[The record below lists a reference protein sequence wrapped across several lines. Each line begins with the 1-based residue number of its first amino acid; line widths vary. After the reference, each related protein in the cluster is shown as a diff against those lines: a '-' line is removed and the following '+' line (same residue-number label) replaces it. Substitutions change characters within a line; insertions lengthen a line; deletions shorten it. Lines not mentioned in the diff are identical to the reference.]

1 MDETQKSSY
10 LSLGIFL
17 KLLSRYTRKDK
28 AIAEKRFL
36 GANNTV
42 ISTTIF
48 KYFISALTLNWY
60 TDDNERSDTLKSLN
74 SNLINCKKE
83 LFNFKFL
90 MPEKDEIKAVFIK
103 DVQSDTQTAL
113 AFMTEFV
120 LYCIDE
126 NKCRQMVDELLRA
139 IRDDKDIADDT
150 AFYIFG
156 NGKSATKSEMVDK
169 RFNFTADCF
178 LLGVWHFLIRE
189 RSESNRI
196 GRDTLVDWY
205 GTSTETY
212 GKSQIGTEL
221 RRNVWEPLGREI
233 RVIPSERK
241 VLKEEKAVSQDNAE
255 QEHKLFVYDMDS
267 LSEEEK
273 EGDFVNED
281 SFVFAEIKKA
291 LKSDSI
297 EPETKEK
304 LKSVAALNTEE
315 KALKSAIKTE
325 SALLEEK
332 TKDTIEGLSDEQVI
346 ELLKEKWIKPLIDN
360 LMQLPDSIVAEL
372 VAKLETLAKKY
383 ETTFAEVET
392 QIEETEKSLSAMI
405 DDLDGSEF
413 DMLGLA
419 ELKKLLGGC
428 AK

>member
-1 MDETQKSSY
+1 MEETQKSSY

-60 TDDNERSDTLKSLN
+60 TDDNERADTLKSLN

-150 AFYIFG
+150 EFYIFG
-156 NGKSATKSEMVDK
+156 NGKSTTKREMVDK
-169 RFNFTADCF
+169 QFNFTADCF
-178 LLGVWHFLIRE
+178 LLGVWHFLISE
-189 RSESNRI
+189 RSDSNCI

-233 RVIPSERK
+233 RVIPSEHK
-241 VLKEEKAVSQDNAE
+241 VLKEKNVVSQDNAE

-267 LSEEEK
+267 LSEEKK
-273 EGDFVNED
+273 ESLERLKKNRILRDLLRACHIGTCDARSKNHYAKNHRLFVMALKRCD
-281 SFVFAEIKKA
+281 QFVFNNIAKRINDDIIT
-291 LKSDSI
+291 LKDW
-297 EPETKEK
+297 
-304 LKSVAALNTEE
+304 
-315 KALKSAIKTE
+315 
-325 SALLEEK
+325 LEAF
-332 TKDTIEGLSDEQVI
+332 I
-346 ELLKEKWIKPLIDN
+346 ELIKQNDKPYSAYD
-360 LMQLPDSIVAEL
+360 DRVEASI
-372 VAKLETLAKKY
+372 LEQRKDLDEVYTTLY
-383 ETTFAEVET
+383 GPCP
-392 QIEETEKSLSAMI
+392 SLSGERI
-405 DDLDGSEF
+405 S
-413 DMLGLA
+413 
-419 ELKKLLGGC
+419 LLLSVV
-428 AK
+428 KI

>member
-1 MDETQKSSY
+1 MEEAQKSSY

-60 TDDNERSDTLKSLN
+60 ADDNERADTLKSLN

-90 MPEKDEIKAVFIK
+90 MPEKDEIKAAFIK
-103 DVQSDTQTAL
+103 DVQSDTPTSL

-150 AFYIFG
+150 EFYILG
-156 NGKSATKSEMVDK
+156 NGKSTTKREMVDK
-169 RFNFTADCF
+169 QFNFTADCF
-178 LLGVWHFLIRE
+178 LLGVWHFLISE
-189 RSESNRI
+189 RSDSNCI

-273 EGDFVNED
+273 ESLERLKKNRILRDLLRACHIGTCGVEGNNNFENNHRFFVMALKRCD
-281 SFVFAEIKKA
+281 QFVFNNNYAKRIKDDIITLKDWLEAFVKLIKPNHKPYSAYNDRVEANIIRYQKILDEVYTTLYGSRPA
-291 LKSDSI
+291 LSGELIS
-297 EPETKEK
+297 
-304 LKSVAALNTEE
+304 LLLSVA
-315 KALKSAIKTE
+315 KI
-325 SALLEEK
+325 
-332 TKDTIEGLSDEQVI
+332 
-346 ELLKEKWIKPLIDN
+346 
-360 LMQLPDSIVAEL
+360 
-372 VAKLETLAKKY
+372 
-383 ETTFAEVET
+383 
-392 QIEETEKSLSAMI
+392 
-405 DDLDGSEF
+405 
-413 DMLGLA
+413 
-419 ELKKLLGGC
+419 
-428 AK
+428 

>member
-1 MDETQKSSY
+1 MEETQKSSY

-48 KYFISALTLNWY
+48 KYFISALTLSWY
-60 TDDNERSDTLKSLN
+60 TDDNERADTLKSLN

-150 AFYIFG
+150 TFYIFG
-156 NGKSATKSEMVDK
+156 NGKSTTKREMVDK
-169 RFNFTADCF
+169 QFNFTANCF

-273 EGDFVNED
+273 ESLERLKKNRILRDLLRACHIGTCDVRSKNHYAKNHRLFVMALKRCD
-281 SFVFAEIKKA
+281 QFVFNNIAKRINDDIIT
-291 LKSDSI
+291 LKDW
-297 EPETKEK
+297 
-304 LKSVAALNTEE
+304 
-315 KALKSAIKTE
+315 
-325 SALLEEK
+325 LEAF
-332 TKDTIEGLSDEQVI
+332 I
-346 ELLKEKWIKPLIDN
+346 ELIKQNDKPYSAYD
-360 LMQLPDSIVAEL
+360 DRVEASI
-372 VAKLETLAKKY
+372 LEQRKDLDEVYTTLY
-383 ETTFAEVET
+383 GPCP
-392 QIEETEKSLSAMI
+392 SLSGERI
-405 DDLDGSEF
+405 S
-413 DMLGLA
+413 
-419 ELKKLLGGC
+419 LLLSVV
-428 AK
+428 KI

>member
-1 MDETQKSSY
+1 MEETQKSSY

-28 AIAEKRFL
+28 SIAEKRFL

-48 KYFISALTLNWY
+48 KYFISALTLKWY
-60 TDDNERSDTLKSLN
+60 TDDNERADTLKSLN

-90 MPEKDEIKAVFIK
+90 MPEKDEIKAVFIE
-103 DVQSDTQTAL
+103 DVQSDTPTSL

-150 AFYIFG
+150 EFYILG
-156 NGKSATKSEMVDK
+156 NGKSTTKRGMVDK
-169 RFNFTADCF
+169 QFNFTADCF
-178 LLGVWHFLIRE
+178 LLGVWHFLIGE

-196 GRDTLVDWY
+196 GRDTLADWY

-221 RRNVWEPLGREI
+221 RRNIWEPLGREI
-233 RVIPSERK
+233 RVIPSEHTI
-241 VLKEEKAVSQDNAE
+241 VKEEKAVSQDNAE

-267 LSEEEK
+267 LSEEEQESLERLK
-273 EGDFVNED
+273 KSRILRDLLRACHIGTCDARSKNHYAKNHRLFVMALKRCD
-281 SFVFAEIKKA
+281 QFVFNNIAKRINDDIIT
-291 LKSDSI
+291 LKDW
-297 EPETKEK
+297 
-304 LKSVAALNTEE
+304 
-315 KALKSAIKTE
+315 
-325 SALLEEK
+325 LEAF
-332 TKDTIEGLSDEQVI
+332 I
-346 ELLKEKWIKPLIDN
+346 ELIKQNDKPYSTYD
-360 LMQLPDSIVAEL
+360 DRVEASI
-372 VAKLETLAKKY
+372 LEQRKDLDEVYTTLY
-383 ETTFAEVET
+383 GPCP
-392 QIEETEKSLSAMI
+392 SLSGERI
-405 DDLDGSEF
+405 S
-413 DMLGLA
+413 
-419 ELKKLLGGC
+419 LLLSVV
-428 AK
+428 KI

>member
-1 MDETQKSSY
+1 MEETHKNSY

-28 AIAEKRFL
+28 TIAEKRFL

-60 TDDNERSDTLKSLN
+60 TDDNERADTLKSLN

-90 MPEKDEIKAVFIK
+90 MPEKDEIKAAFIK

-150 AFYIFG
+150 EFYIFG
-156 NGKSATKSEMVDK
+156 NGKSTSKRKMVNEQ
-169 RFNFTADCF
+169 FNFTSDCF

-255 QEHKLFVYDMDS
+255 QEHKLFVYDMNS
-267 LSEEEK
+267 LSEEEQESLERLK
-273 EGDFVNED
+273 KSRILRDLLRACHIGTCGVEGNNNFENNHRFFVMALKRCD
-281 SFVFAEIKKA
+281 QFVFNNNYAKRIKDDIITLKDWLEAFVKLIKPNHKPYSAYSNRVKA
-291 LKSDSI
+291 NIIRYQKILDEVYTTLYGSCPSLSGERI
-297 EPETKEK
+297 S
-304 LKSVAALNTEE
+304 LLLSVA
-315 KALKSAIKTE
+315 KI
-325 SALLEEK
+325 
-332 TKDTIEGLSDEQVI
+332 
-346 ELLKEKWIKPLIDN
+346 
-360 LMQLPDSIVAEL
+360 
-372 VAKLETLAKKY
+372 
-383 ETTFAEVET
+383 
-392 QIEETEKSLSAMI
+392 
-405 DDLDGSEF
+405 
-413 DMLGLA
+413 
-419 ELKKLLGGC
+419 
-428 AK
+428 

>member
-1 MDETQKSSY
+1 MEETQKSSY

-60 TDDNERSDTLKSLN
+60 TDDNERADTLKSLN

-90 MPEKDEIKAVFIK
+90 VPEKDEIKAVFIK

-150 AFYIFG
+150 TFYIFG
-156 NGKSATKSEMVDK
+156 NGKSTTKREMVDK
-169 RFNFTADCF
+169 QFNFTADCF
-178 LLGVWHFLIRE
+178 LLGVWHFLISE
-189 RSESNRI
+189 RSDSNCI

-233 RVIPSERK
+233 RVIPSEHK
-241 VLKEEKAVSQDNAE
+241 VLKEKNVVSQDNAE

-273 EGDFVNED
+273 ESLERLKKNRILRDLLRACHIGTCDARSKNHYAKNHRLFVMALKRCD
-281 SFVFAEIKKA
+281 QFVFNNIAKRINDDIIT
-291 LKSDSI
+291 LKDW
-297 EPETKEK
+297 
-304 LKSVAALNTEE
+304 
-315 KALKSAIKTE
+315 
-325 SALLEEK
+325 LEAF
-332 TKDTIEGLSDEQVI
+332 I
-346 ELLKEKWIKPLIDN
+346 ELIKQNDKPYSAYD
-360 LMQLPDSIVAEL
+360 DRVEASI
-372 VAKLETLAKKY
+372 LEQRKDLDEVYTTLY
-383 ETTFAEVET
+383 GPCP
-392 QIEETEKSLSAMI
+392 SLSGERI
-405 DDLDGSEF
+405 S
-413 DMLGLA
+413 
-419 ELKKLLGGC
+419 LLLSVV
-428 AK
+428 KI

>member
-1 MDETQKSSY
+1 M
-10 LSLGIFL
+10 
-17 KLLSRYTRKDK
+17 SRYTRKDK

-150 AFYIFG
+150 EFYIFG
-156 NGKSATKSEMVDK
+156 NGKSTSKRKMVNEQ
-169 RFNFTADCF
+169 FIFTSDCF

-273 EGDFVNED
+273 ESLERLKKNRILRDLLRACHIGTCDARSKNHYAKNHRLFVMALKRCD
-281 SFVFAEIKKA
+281 QFVFNNIAKRINDDIIT
-291 LKSDSI
+291 LKDW
-297 EPETKEK
+297 
-304 LKSVAALNTEE
+304 
-315 KALKSAIKTE
+315 
-325 SALLEEK
+325 LEAF
-332 TKDTIEGLSDEQVI
+332 I
-346 ELLKEKWIKPLIDN
+346 ELIKQNDKPYSAYD
-360 LMQLPDSIVAEL
+360 DRVEASI
-372 VAKLETLAKKY
+372 LEQRKDLDEVYTTLY
-383 ETTFAEVET
+383 GPCP
-392 QIEETEKSLSAMI
+392 SLSGERI
-405 DDLDGSEF
+405 S
-413 DMLGLA
+413 
-419 ELKKLLGGC
+419 LLLSVV
-428 AK
+428 KI

>member
-1 MDETQKSSY
+1 MEETQKSSY

-150 AFYIFG
+150 EFYIFG
-156 NGKSATKSEMVDK
+156 NGKSTSKRKMVNEQ
-169 RFNFTADCF
+169 FIFTSDCF

-221 RRNVWEPLGREI
+221 RRNIWEPLGREI

-273 EGDFVNED
+273 ESLERLKKNRILRDLLRACHIGTCDARSKNHYAKNHRLFVMALKRCD
-281 SFVFAEIKKA
+281 QFVFNNIAKRINDDIIT
-291 LKSDSI
+291 LKDW
-297 EPETKEK
+297 
-304 LKSVAALNTEE
+304 
-315 KALKSAIKTE
+315 
-325 SALLEEK
+325 LEAF
-332 TKDTIEGLSDEQVI
+332 I
-346 ELLKEKWIKPLIDN
+346 ELIKQNDKPYSAYD
-360 LMQLPDSIVAEL
+360 DRVEASI
-372 VAKLETLAKKY
+372 LEQRKDLDEVYTTLY
-383 ETTFAEVET
+383 GPCP
-392 QIEETEKSLSAMI
+392 SLSGERI
-405 DDLDGSEF
+405 S
-413 DMLGLA
+413 
-419 ELKKLLGGC
+419 LLLPVV
-428 AK
+428 KI

>member
-1 MDETQKSSY
+1 MEETQKSSY

-48 KYFISALTLNWY
+48 KYFISALTLKWY

-90 MPEKDEIKAVFIK
+90 MTEKDEIKAAFIR
-103 DVQSDTQTAL
+103 DVQSDKPTSL

-150 AFYIFG
+150 KFYIFG
-156 NGKSATKSEMVDK
+156 NGKSTSKREMVDK
-169 RFNFTADCF
+169 QFNFTADCF

-189 RSESNRI
+189 RSDSNRI

-212 GKSQIGTEL
+212 GKSQMGTEL

-233 RVIPSERK
+233 RVIPSERTI
-241 VLKEEKAVSQDNAE
+241 VKEENIDSQDNVK
-255 QEHKLFVYDMDS
+255 QEHRLFVYDMDS
-267 LSEEEK
+267 LSEEEQESLERLK
-273 EGDFVNED
+273 KSRILRDLLRACCIGTCDKKNDDNKDDNNYAENYELFVM
-281 SFVFAEIKKA
+281 A
-291 LKSDSI
+291 LKRCELLVLNNNNAGRI
-297 EPETKEK
+297 KEDVITLRK
-304 LKSVAALNTEE
+304 RLE
-315 KALKSAIKTE
+315 KFIKP
-325 SALLEEK
+325 
-332 TKDTIEGLSDEQVI
+332 KDTNNSSKSSSAYNNSVKQKITNRKEVLDRVYTTLYGTYPVFSDEQLSD
-346 ELLKEKWIKPLIDN
+346 LLSVVKI
-360 LMQLPDSIVAEL
+360 
-372 VAKLETLAKKY
+372 
-383 ETTFAEVET
+383 
-392 QIEETEKSLSAMI
+392 
-405 DDLDGSEF
+405 
-413 DMLGLA
+413 
-419 ELKKLLGGC
+419 
-428 AK
+428 

>member
-1 MDETQKSSY
+1 MEETQKSSY

-28 AIAEKRFL
+28 SIAEKRFL

-48 KYFISALTLNWY
+48 KYFISALTLKWY
-60 TDDNERSDTLKSLN
+60 TDDNERADTLKSLN

-90 MPEKDEIKAVFIK
+90 MPEKDEIKAVFIE
-103 DVQSDTQTAL
+103 DVQSDTPTSL

-150 AFYIFG
+150 EFYILG
-156 NGKSATKSEMVDK
+156 NGKSTTKRGMVDK
-169 RFNFTADCF
+169 QFNFTADCF
-178 LLGVWHFLIRE
+178 LLGVWHFLIGE

-196 GRDTLVDWY
+196 GRDTLADWY

-221 RRNVWEPLGREI
+221 RRNIWEPLGREI
-233 RVIPSERK
+233 RIIPSERK

-273 EGDFVNED
+273 ESLERLKKNRILRDLLRACHIGTCGVEGNNNFENNHRFFVMALKRCD
-281 SFVFAEIKKA
+281 QFVFNNNYAKRIKDDIITLKDWLEAFVKLIKPNHKPYSAYNDRVEANIIRYQKILDEVYTTLYGSRPA
-291 LKSDSI
+291 LSGELIS
-297 EPETKEK
+297 
-304 LKSVAALNTEE
+304 LLLSVA
-315 KALKSAIKTE
+315 KI
-325 SALLEEK
+325 
-332 TKDTIEGLSDEQVI
+332 
-346 ELLKEKWIKPLIDN
+346 
-360 LMQLPDSIVAEL
+360 
-372 VAKLETLAKKY
+372 
-383 ETTFAEVET
+383 
-392 QIEETEKSLSAMI
+392 
-405 DDLDGSEF
+405 
-413 DMLGLA
+413 
-419 ELKKLLGGC
+419 
-428 AK
+428 

>member
-1 MDETQKSSY
+1 MEETQKSSY

-28 AIAEKRFL
+28 SIAEKRFL

-48 KYFISALTLNWY
+48 KYFISALILNWY
-60 TDDNERSDTLKSLN
+60 TDDNERADTLKSLN

-90 MPEKDEIKAVFIK
+90 MPEKEEIKAAFIE
-103 DVQSDTQTAL
+103 DVQSDTPTAL

-120 LYCIDE
+120 QYCIDE

-150 AFYIFG
+150 EFYIFG
-156 NGKSATKSEMVDK
+156 NGKSTSKREMVDK
-169 RFNFTADCF
+169 QFNFTADCF

-233 RVIPSERK
+233 RVIPSERTI
-241 VLKEEKAVSQDNAE
+241 VKEENIDSQDNVK

-267 LSEEEK
+267 LSEEEQESLERLK
-273 EGDFVNED
+273 KSRILRDLLRACHIGTCDTRSKNHYAKNHRLFVMALKRCD
-281 SFVFAEIKKA
+281 QFVFNNIAERINDDIITLKDWLEAFIELIKQNDKPYSAYDDRVEASILEQRKDLDEVYTTLYGSRPA
-291 LKSDSI
+291 LSGERIS
-297 EPETKEK
+297 
-304 LKSVAALNTEE
+304 LLLSVA
-315 KALKSAIKTE
+315 KI
-325 SALLEEK
+325 
-332 TKDTIEGLSDEQVI
+332 
-346 ELLKEKWIKPLIDN
+346 
-360 LMQLPDSIVAEL
+360 
-372 VAKLETLAKKY
+372 
-383 ETTFAEVET
+383 
-392 QIEETEKSLSAMI
+392 
-405 DDLDGSEF
+405 
-413 DMLGLA
+413 
-419 ELKKLLGGC
+419 
-428 AK
+428 

>member
-1 MDETQKSSY
+1 MEETQKSSY

-60 TDDNERSDTLKSLN
+60 ADDNERADTLKSLN

-103 DVQSDTQTAL
+103 DVQSDKPSAL

-150 AFYIFG
+150 TLYIFG
-156 NGKSATKSEMVDK
+156 NGKSTTKREMVDK
-169 RFNFTADCF
+169 QFNFTADCF
-178 LLGVWHFLIRE
+178 LLGVWHFLISE
-189 RSESNRI
+189 RSDSNCI

-233 RVIPSERK
+233 RAIPSEHTI
-241 VLKEEKAVSQDNAE
+241 VKEEKAVLQDNAE

-267 LSEEEK
+267 LSEEEQESLERLK
-273 EGDFVNED
+273 KSRILRDLLRACHIGTCDARSKNHYAKNHRLFVMALKRCD
-281 SFVFAEIKKA
+281 QFVFNNIAKRINDDIIT
-291 LKSDSI
+291 LKDW
-297 EPETKEK
+297 
-304 LKSVAALNTEE
+304 
-315 KALKSAIKTE
+315 
-325 SALLEEK
+325 LEAF
-332 TKDTIEGLSDEQVI
+332 I
-346 ELLKEKWIKPLIDN
+346 ELIKQNDKPYSTYD
-360 LMQLPDSIVAEL
+360 DRVEASI
-372 VAKLETLAKKY
+372 LEQRKDLDEVYTTLY
-383 ETTFAEVET
+383 GPCP
-392 QIEETEKSLSAMI
+392 SLSGERI
-405 DDLDGSEF
+405 S
-413 DMLGLA
+413 
-419 ELKKLLGGC
+419 LLLSVV
-428 AK
+428 KI

>member
-1 MDETQKSSY
+1 MEETQKSSY

-103 DVQSDTQTAL
+103 DVQSDKPSAL

-150 AFYIFG
+150 TFYIFG
-156 NGKSATKSEMVDK
+156 NGKSTTKREMVDK
-169 RFNFTADCF
+169 QFNFTADCF
-178 LLGVWHFLIRE
+178 LLGVWHFLISE
-189 RSESNRI
+189 RSDSNCI

-241 VLKEEKAVSQDNAE
+241 VLKEEKTVSQDNAE

-273 EGDFVNED
+273 ESLERLKKNRILRDLLRACHIGTCDARSKNHYAKNHRLFVMALKRCD
-281 SFVFAEIKKA
+281 QFVFNNIAKRINDDIIT
-291 LKSDSI
+291 LKDW
-297 EPETKEK
+297 
-304 LKSVAALNTEE
+304 
-315 KALKSAIKTE
+315 
-325 SALLEEK
+325 LEAF
-332 TKDTIEGLSDEQVI
+332 I
-346 ELLKEKWIKPLIDN
+346 ELIKQNDKPYSAYD
-360 LMQLPDSIVAEL
+360 DRVEASI
-372 VAKLETLAKKY
+372 LEQRKDLDEVYTTLY
-383 ETTFAEVET
+383 GPCP
-392 QIEETEKSLSAMI
+392 SLSGERI
-405 DDLDGSEF
+405 S
-413 DMLGLA
+413 
-419 ELKKLLGGC
+419 LLLSVV
-428 AK
+428 KI

>member
-1 MDETQKSSY
+1 M
-10 LSLGIFL
+10 
-17 KLLSRYTRKDK
+17 
-28 AIAEKRFL
+28 
-36 GANNTV
+36 
-42 ISTTIF
+42 
-48 KYFISALTLNWY
+48 NWY
-60 TDDNERSDTLKSLN
+60 ADDNERADTLKSLN

-90 MPEKDEIKAVFIK
+90 MPEKDEIKAAFIK
-103 DVQSDTQTAL
+103 DIQSDTPTSL

-169 RFNFTADCF
+169 QFNFTADCF
-178 LLGVWHFLIRE
+178 LLGVWHFLISE

-221 RRNVWEPLGREI
+221 RRNIWEPLGREI
-233 RVIPSERK
+233 RVIPYERTI
-241 VLKEEKAVSQDNAE
+241 VKEEKAVSQDSVK

-273 EGDFVNED
+273 ESLERLKKNRILRDLLRACHIGTCDARSKNHYAKNHRLFVMALKRCD
-281 SFVFAEIKKA
+281 QFVFNNIAKRINDDIIT
-291 LKSDSI
+291 LKDW
-297 EPETKEK
+297 
-304 LKSVAALNTEE
+304 
-315 KALKSAIKTE
+315 
-325 SALLEEK
+325 LEAF
-332 TKDTIEGLSDEQVI
+332 I
-346 ELLKEKWIKPLIDN
+346 ELIKQNDKPYSAYD
-360 LMQLPDSIVAEL
+360 DRVEASI
-372 VAKLETLAKKY
+372 LEQRKDLDEVYTTLY
-383 ETTFAEVET
+383 GPCP
-392 QIEETEKSLSAMI
+392 SLSGERI
-405 DDLDGSEF
+405 S
-413 DMLGLA
+413 
-419 ELKKLLGGC
+419 LLLSVV
-428 AK
+428 KI

>member
-169 RFNFTADCF
+169 QFNFTADCF

-221 RRNVWEPLGREI
+221 RRNIWEPLGREI

-273 EGDFVNED
+273 ESLERLKKNRILRDLLRACHIGTCDARSKNHYAKNHRLFVMALKRCD
-281 SFVFAEIKKA
+281 QFVFNNIAKRINDDIIT
-291 LKSDSI
+291 LKDW
-297 EPETKEK
+297 
-304 LKSVAALNTEE
+304 
-315 KALKSAIKTE
+315 
-325 SALLEEK
+325 LEAF
-332 TKDTIEGLSDEQVI
+332 I
-346 ELLKEKWIKPLIDN
+346 ELIKQNDKPYSAYD
-360 LMQLPDSIVAEL
+360 DRVEASI
-372 VAKLETLAKKY
+372 LEQRKDLDEVYTTLY
-383 ETTFAEVET
+383 GPCP
-392 QIEETEKSLSAMI
+392 SLSGERI
-405 DDLDGSEF
+405 S
-413 DMLGLA
+413 
-419 ELKKLLGGC
+419 LLLSVV
-428 AK
+428 KI

>member
-1 MDETQKSSY
+1 MEETQKSSY

-60 TDDNERSDTLKSLN
+60 TDDNERADTLKSLN

-90 MPEKDEIKAVFIK
+90 MPEKDEIKAAFIK
-103 DVQSDTQTAL
+103 DVQSNTQTAL

-150 AFYIFG
+150 TFYIFG
-156 NGKSATKSEMVDK
+156 NGKSTTKREMVDK
-169 RFNFTADCF
+169 QFNFTADCF
-178 LLGVWHFLIRE
+178 LLGVWHFLISE
-189 RSESNRI
+189 RSDSNCI

-233 RVIPSERK
+233 RVIPSEHK
-241 VLKEEKAVSQDNAE
+241 VLKEKNVVSQDNAE

-273 EGDFVNED
+273 ESLERLKMNRILRDLLRACHIGTCDARSKNHYAKNHRLFVMALKRCD
-281 SFVFAEIKKA
+281 QFVFNNIAKRINDDIIT
-291 LKSDSI
+291 LKDW
-297 EPETKEK
+297 
-304 LKSVAALNTEE
+304 
-315 KALKSAIKTE
+315 
-325 SALLEEK
+325 LEAF
-332 TKDTIEGLSDEQVI
+332 I
-346 ELLKEKWIKPLIDN
+346 ELIKQNDKPYSAYD
-360 LMQLPDSIVAEL
+360 DRVEASI
-372 VAKLETLAKKY
+372 LEQRKDLDEVYTTLY
-383 ETTFAEVET
+383 GPCP
-392 QIEETEKSLSAMI
+392 SLSGERI
-405 DDLDGSEF
+405 S
-413 DMLGLA
+413 
-419 ELKKLLGGC
+419 LLLSVV
-428 AK
+428 KI

>member
-1 MDETQKSSY
+1 MEETHKSSY

-28 AIAEKRFL
+28 GIAEKRFL

-48 KYFISALTLNWY
+48 KYFISVLTLNWY
-60 TDDNERSDTLKSLN
+60 TDDNERADTLKSLN

-90 MPEKDEIKAVFIK
+90 MTEKDEIKAAFIE
-103 DVQSDTQTAL
+103 DVQSDTPTAL

-120 LYCIDE
+120 QYCIDE

-156 NGKSATKSEMVDK
+156 NGKSTSKREMVDK
-169 RFNFTADCF
+169 QFNFTADCF
-178 LLGVWHFLIRE
+178 LLGVWHFLISE
-189 RSESNRI
+189 RSDSNRI
-196 GRDTLVDWY
+196 GRDTLADWY

-233 RVIPSERK
+233 RVIPSERTI
-241 VLKEEKAVSQDNAE
+241 VKEENIDSQDNVK

-273 EGDFVNED
+273 ESLERLKKSRILRDFLRACHIGTCGVEGNNNFENNHRF
-281 SFVFAEIKKA
+281 FVMA
-291 LKSDSI
+291 LKRCDQFVLNNNYAKRI
-297 EPETKEK
+297 KDDIITLKDWLEAFVK
-304 LKSVAALNTEE
+304 LIKPNHKPYSAYNDRVEANIIRYQKILDEVYTTLYGFRPSLSGERISLLLSVA
-315 KALKSAIKTE
+315 KI
-325 SALLEEK
+325 
-332 TKDTIEGLSDEQVI
+332 
-346 ELLKEKWIKPLIDN
+346 
-360 LMQLPDSIVAEL
+360 
-372 VAKLETLAKKY
+372 
-383 ETTFAEVET
+383 
-392 QIEETEKSLSAMI
+392 
-405 DDLDGSEF
+405 
-413 DMLGLA
+413 
-419 ELKKLLGGC
+419 
-428 AK
+428 

>member
-1 MDETQKSSY
+1 MEETQKSSY

-150 AFYIFG
+150 EFYIFG
-156 NGKSATKSEMVDK
+156 NGKSTSKRKMVNEQ
-169 RFNFTADCF
+169 FIFTSDCF

-221 RRNVWEPLGREI
+221 RRNIWEPPGREI

-273 EGDFVNED
+273 ESLERLKKNRILRDLLRACHIGTCDARSKNHYAKNHRLFVMALKRCD
-281 SFVFAEIKKA
+281 QFVFNNIAKRINDDIIT
-291 LKSDSI
+291 LKDW
-297 EPETKEK
+297 
-304 LKSVAALNTEE
+304 
-315 KALKSAIKTE
+315 
-325 SALLEEK
+325 LEAF
-332 TKDTIEGLSDEQVI
+332 I
-346 ELLKEKWIKPLIDN
+346 ELIKQNDKPYSAYD
-360 LMQLPDSIVAEL
+360 DRVEASI
-372 VAKLETLAKKY
+372 LEQRKDLDEVYTTLY
-383 ETTFAEVET
+383 GPCP
-392 QIEETEKSLSAMI
+392 SLSGERI
-405 DDLDGSEF
+405 S
-413 DMLGLA
+413 
-419 ELKKLLGGC
+419 LLLSVV
-428 AK
+428 KI

>member
-1 MDETQKSSY
+1 MEETQKSSY

-60 TDDNERSDTLKSLN
+60 TDDNERADTLKSLN

-90 MPEKDEIKAVFIK
+90 VPEKDEIKAVFIK

-150 AFYIFG
+150 TFYIFG
-156 NGKSATKSEMVDK
+156 NGKSTTKREMVDK
-169 RFNFTADCF
+169 QFNFTADCF
-178 LLGVWHFLIRE
+178 LLGVWHFLISE
-189 RSESNRI
+189 RSDSNCI

-233 RVIPSERK
+233 RVIPSEHK
-241 VLKEEKAVSQDNAE
+241 VLKEKNVVSQDNAE

-273 EGDFVNED
+273 ESLERLKKNRILRDLLRACHIGTCDARSKNHYAKNHRLFVMALKRCD
-281 SFVFAEIKKA
+281 QFVFNNIAKRINDDIIT
-291 LKSDSI
+291 LKDW
-297 EPETKEK
+297 
-304 LKSVAALNTEE
+304 
-315 KALKSAIKTE
+315 
-325 SALLEEK
+325 LEAF
-332 TKDTIEGLSDEQVI
+332 I
-346 ELLKEKWIKPLIDN
+346 ELIKQNDKPYSAYDN
-360 LMQLPDSIVAEL
+360 RVEASI
-372 VAKLETLAKKY
+372 LEQRKDLDEVYTTLY
-383 ETTFAEVET
+383 GPCP
-392 QIEETEKSLSAMI
+392 SLSGERI
-405 DDLDGSEF
+405 S
-413 DMLGLA
+413 
-419 ELKKLLGGC
+419 LLLSVV
-428 AK
+428 KI

>member
-1 MDETQKSSY
+1 MEETQKSSY

-150 AFYIFG
+150 EFYIFG
-156 NGKSATKSEMVDK
+156 NGKSTSKRKMVNEQ
-169 RFNFTADCF
+169 FIFTSDCF

-273 EGDFVNED
+273 ESLERLKKNRILRDLLRACHIGTCDARSKNHYAKNHRLFVMALKRCD
-281 SFVFAEIKKA
+281 QFVFNNIAKRINDDIIT
-291 LKSDSI
+291 LKDW
-297 EPETKEK
+297 
-304 LKSVAALNTEE
+304 
-315 KALKSAIKTE
+315 
-325 SALLEEK
+325 LEAF
-332 TKDTIEGLSDEQVI
+332 I
-346 ELLKEKWIKPLIDN
+346 ELIKQNDKPYSAYD
-360 LMQLPDSIVAEL
+360 DRVEASI
-372 VAKLETLAKKY
+372 LEQRKDLDEVYTTLY
-383 ETTFAEVET
+383 GPCP
-392 QIEETEKSLSAMI
+392 SLSGERI
-405 DDLDGSEF
+405 S
-413 DMLGLA
+413 
-419 ELKKLLGGC
+419 LLLSVV
-428 AK
+428 KI

>member
-1 MDETQKSSY
+1 MKETQKSSY

-28 AIAEKRFL
+28 GIAEKRFL

-48 KYFISALTLNWY
+48 KYFISALTLKWY

-90 MPEKDEIKAVFIK
+90 MLEKDKIKAAFIE
-103 DVQSDTQTAL
+103 DVQSDTPTAL

-126 NKCRQMVDELLRA
+126 NKCRQMVDELLRV

-150 AFYIFG
+150 EFYIFG
-156 NGKSATKSEMVDK
+156 NGKSTSKREMVNEQ
-169 RFNFTADCF
+169 FNFTADCF
-178 LLGVWHFLIRE
+178 LLGVWHFLISE
-189 RSESNRI
+189 RSDSNRI

-233 RVIPSERK
+233 RVIPSEHT
-241 VLKEEKAVSQDNAE
+241 VVKEEKTVSQDNAE
-255 QEHKLFVYDMDS
+255 QEHRLFVYDMDS
-267 LSEEEK
+267 LSEEEQESLERLK
-273 EGDFVNED
+273 KSRILRDLLRACHIGTCDVEGNNNFENNHRFFVM
-281 SFVFAEIKKA
+281 A
-291 LKSDSI
+291 LKRCELLVLNNNNAGRIKEDVITLRKRLEKFIKLIKPKETNNSSDKSYSAYNNSVKQKI
-297 EPETKEK
+297 TSRKEV
-304 LKSVAALNTEE
+304 LDRVYTTLYG
-315 KALKSAIKTE
+315 IYPVF
-325 SALLEEK
+325 
-332 TKDTIEGLSDEQVI
+332 SDEQLSD
-346 ELLKEKWIKPLIDN
+346 LLSVVKI
-360 LMQLPDSIVAEL
+360 
-372 VAKLETLAKKY
+372 
-383 ETTFAEVET
+383 
-392 QIEETEKSLSAMI
+392 
-405 DDLDGSEF
+405 
-413 DMLGLA
+413 
-419 ELKKLLGGC
+419 
-428 AK
+428 

>member
-1 MDETQKSSY
+1 MEETQKSSY

-150 AFYIFG
+150 EFYIFG
-156 NGKSATKSEMVDK
+156 NGKSTSKRKMVNEQ
-169 RFNFTADCF
+169 FIFTSDCF

-273 EGDFVNED
+273 ESLERLKKNRILRDLLRACHIGTCDARSKNHYAKNHRLFVMALKRCD
-281 SFVFAEIKKA
+281 QFVFNNIAKRINDDIIT
-291 LKSDSI
+291 LKDW
-297 EPETKEK
+297 
-304 LKSVAALNTEE
+304 
-315 KALKSAIKTE
+315 
-325 SALLEEK
+325 LEAF
-332 TKDTIEGLSDEQVI
+332 I
-346 ELLKEKWIKPLIDN
+346 ELIKQNDKPYPAYD
-360 LMQLPDSIVAEL
+360 DRVEASI
-372 VAKLETLAKKY
+372 LEQRKDLDEVYTTLY
-383 ETTFAEVET
+383 GPCP
-392 QIEETEKSLSAMI
+392 SLSGERI
-405 DDLDGSEF
+405 S
-413 DMLGLA
+413 
-419 ELKKLLGGC
+419 LLLSVV
-428 AK
+428 KI

>member
-1 MDETQKSSY
+1 MEETHKSSY

-60 TDDNERSDTLKSLN
+60 ADDNERADTLKSLN
-74 SNLINCKKE
+74 RNLINCKEE

-90 MPEKDEIKAVFIK
+90 MPEKDEIKAAFIK
-103 DVQSDTQTAL
+103 DIQSDTPTSL

-169 RFNFTADCF
+169 QFNFTADCF
-178 LLGVWHFLIRE
+178 LLGVWHFLISE

-221 RRNVWEPLGREI
+221 RRNIWEPLGREI
-233 RVIPSERK
+233 RVIPYERTI
-241 VLKEEKAVSQDNAE
+241 VKEEKAVSQDSVK

-273 EGDFVNED
+273 ESLERLKKNRILRDLLRACHIGTCDARSKNHYAKNHRLFVMALKRCD
-281 SFVFAEIKKA
+281 QFVFNNIAKRINDDIIT
-291 LKSDSI
+291 LKDW
-297 EPETKEK
+297 
-304 LKSVAALNTEE
+304 
-315 KALKSAIKTE
+315 
-325 SALLEEK
+325 LEAF
-332 TKDTIEGLSDEQVI
+332 I
-346 ELLKEKWIKPLIDN
+346 ELIKQNDKPYSAYD
-360 LMQLPDSIVAEL
+360 DRVEASI
-372 VAKLETLAKKY
+372 LEQRKDLDEVYTTLY
-383 ETTFAEVET
+383 GPCP
-392 QIEETEKSLSAMI
+392 SLSGERI
-405 DDLDGSEF
+405 S
-413 DMLGLA
+413 
-419 ELKKLLGGC
+419 LLLSVV
-428 AK
+428 KI

>member
-1 MDETQKSSY
+1 MEETQKSSY

-60 TDDNERSDTLKSLN
+60 TDDNERADTLKSLN

-150 AFYIFG
+150 EFYIFG
-156 NGKSATKSEMVDK
+156 NGKSTTKREMVDK
-169 RFNFTADCF
+169 QFNFTADCF
-178 LLGVWHFLIRE
+178 LLGVWHFLISE
-189 RSESNRI
+189 RSDSNCI

-233 RVIPSERK
+233 RVIPSEHK
-241 VLKEEKAVSQDNAE
+241 VLKEK
-255 QEHKLFVYDMDS
+255 KRC
-267 LSEEEK
+267 
-273 EGDFVNED
+273 
-281 SFVFAEIKKA
+281 FA
-291 LKSDSI
+291 
-297 EPETKEK
+297 
-304 LKSVAALNTEE
+304 
-315 KALKSAIKTE
+315 
-325 SALLEEK
+325 
-332 TKDTIEGLSDEQVI
+332 G
-346 ELLKEKWIKPLIDN
+346 
-360 LMQLPDSIVAEL
+360 
-372 VAKLETLAKKY
+372 
-383 ETTFAEVET
+383 
-392 QIEETEKSLSAMI
+392 
-405 DDLDGSEF
+405 
-413 DMLGLA
+413 
-419 ELKKLLGGC
+419 
-428 AK
+428 

>member
-1 MDETQKSSY
+1 MEETQKSSY

-28 AIAEKRFL
+28 AIAEKRFW

-60 TDDNERSDTLKSLN
+60 TDDNERADTLKSLN

-150 AFYIFG
+150 EFYIFG
-156 NGKSATKSEMVDK
+156 NGKSTSKRKMVNEQ
-169 RFNFTADCF
+169 FNFTSDCF
-178 LLGVWHFLIRE
+178 LLGVWHFLIRK

-205 GTSTETY
+205 STSTETY

-241 VLKEEKAVSQDNAE
+241 VLKEEKTVSQDNAE

-273 EGDFVNED
+273 ESLERLKKNRILRDLLRACHIGTCDARSKNHYAKNHRLFVMALKRCD
-281 SFVFAEIKKA
+281 QFVFNNIAKRINDDIIT
-291 LKSDSI
+291 LKDW
-297 EPETKEK
+297 
-304 LKSVAALNTEE
+304 
-315 KALKSAIKTE
+315 
-325 SALLEEK
+325 LEAF
-332 TKDTIEGLSDEQVI
+332 I
-346 ELLKEKWIKPLIDN
+346 ELIKQNDKPYSAYD
-360 LMQLPDSIVAEL
+360 DRVEASI
-372 VAKLETLAKKY
+372 LEQRKDLDEVYTTLY
-383 ETTFAEVET
+383 GPCP
-392 QIEETEKSLSAMI
+392 SLSGERI
-405 DDLDGSEF
+405 S
-413 DMLGLA
+413 
-419 ELKKLLGGC
+419 LLLSVV
-428 AK
+428 KI

>member
-1 MDETQKSSY
+1 MEETHKSSY

-60 TDDNERSDTLKSLN
+60 ADDNERADTLKSLN

-90 MPEKDEIKAVFIK
+90 MPEKDEIKASFIK
-103 DVQSDTQTAL
+103 DIQSDTPTSL

-169 RFNFTADCF
+169 QFNFTADCF
-178 LLGVWHFLIRE
+178 LLGVWHFLISE

-221 RRNVWEPLGREI
+221 RRNIWEPLGREI
-233 RVIPSERK
+233 RVIPYERTI
-241 VLKEEKAVSQDNAE
+241 VKEEKAVSQDSVK

-273 EGDFVNED
+273 ESLERLKKNRILRDLLRACHIGTCDARSKNHYAKNHRLFVMALKRCD
-281 SFVFAEIKKA
+281 QFVFNNIAKRINDDIIT
-291 LKSDSI
+291 LKDW
-297 EPETKEK
+297 
-304 LKSVAALNTEE
+304 
-315 KALKSAIKTE
+315 
-325 SALLEEK
+325 LEAF
-332 TKDTIEGLSDEQVI
+332 I
-346 ELLKEKWIKPLIDN
+346 ELIKQNDKPYSAYD
-360 LMQLPDSIVAEL
+360 DRVEASI
-372 VAKLETLAKKY
+372 LEQRKDLDEVYTTLY
-383 ETTFAEVET
+383 GPCP
-392 QIEETEKSLSAMI
+392 SLSGERI
-405 DDLDGSEF
+405 S
-413 DMLGLA
+413 
-419 ELKKLLGGC
+419 LLLSVV
-428 AK
+428 KI

>member
-1 MDETQKSSY
+1 MEEAQKSSY

-60 TDDNERSDTLKSLN
+60 ADDNERSDTLKSLN

-150 AFYIFG
+150 EFYIFG
-156 NGKSATKSEMVDK
+156 NGKSTSKRKMVNEQ
-169 RFNFTADCF
+169 FIFTSDCF

-273 EGDFVNED
+273 ESLERLKKNRILRDLLRACHIGTCDARSKNHYAKNHRLFVMALKRCD
-281 SFVFAEIKKA
+281 QFVFNNIAKRINDDIIT
-291 LKSDSI
+291 LKDW
-297 EPETKEK
+297 
-304 LKSVAALNTEE
+304 
-315 KALKSAIKTE
+315 
-325 SALLEEK
+325 LEAF
-332 TKDTIEGLSDEQVI
+332 I
-346 ELLKEKWIKPLIDN
+346 ELIKQNDKPYSAYD
-360 LMQLPDSIVAEL
+360 DRVEASI
-372 VAKLETLAKKY
+372 LEQRKDLDEVYTTLY
-383 ETTFAEVET
+383 GPCP
-392 QIEETEKSLSAMI
+392 SLSGERI
-405 DDLDGSEF
+405 S
-413 DMLGLA
+413 
-419 ELKKLLGGC
+419 LLLSVV
-428 AK
+428 KI

>member
-1 MDETQKSSY
+1 MEEAQKSSY

-60 TDDNERSDTLKSLN
+60 ADDNERADTLKSLN

-90 MPEKDEIKAVFIK
+90 MPEKDKIKAVFIK

-150 AFYIFG
+150 EFYIFG
-156 NGKSATKSEMVDK
+156 NGKSTSKRKMVNEQ
-169 RFNFTADCF
+169 FNFTSDCF

-241 VLKEEKAVSQDNAE
+241 VLKEEKTVSQDNAE

-273 EGDFVNED
+273 ESLERLRKNRILRDLLRACHIGTCDARSKNHYAKNHRLFVMALKRCD
-281 SFVFAEIKKA
+281 QFVFNNIAKRINDDIIT
-291 LKSDSI
+291 LKDW
-297 EPETKEK
+297 
-304 LKSVAALNTEE
+304 
-315 KALKSAIKTE
+315 
-325 SALLEEK
+325 LEAF
-332 TKDTIEGLSDEQVI
+332 I
-346 ELLKEKWIKPLIDN
+346 ELIKQNDKPYSAYD
-360 LMQLPDSIVAEL
+360 DRVEASI
-372 VAKLETLAKKY
+372 LEQRKDLDEVYTTLY
-383 ETTFAEVET
+383 GPCP
-392 QIEETEKSLSAMI
+392 SLSGERI
-405 DDLDGSEF
+405 S
-413 DMLGLA
+413 
-419 ELKKLLGGC
+419 LLLSVV
-428 AK
+428 KI

>member
-1 MDETQKSSY
+1 MEETHKSSY

-60 TDDNERSDTLKSLN
+60 ADDNERADTLKSLN

-90 MPEKDEIKAVFIK
+90 MPEKDEIKAAFIK
-103 DVQSDTQTAL
+103 DIQSDTPTSL

-169 RFNFTADCF
+169 QFNFTADCF
-178 LLGVWHFLIRE
+178 LLGVWHFLISE

-221 RRNVWEPLGREI
+221 RRNIWEPLGREI
-233 RVIPSERK
+233 RVIPYERTI
-241 VLKEEKAVSQDNAE
+241 VKEEKAVSQDSVK

-273 EGDFVNED
+273 ESLERLKKNRILRDLLRACHIGTCDARSKNHYAKNHRLFVMALKRCD
-281 SFVFAEIKKA
+281 QFVFNNIAKRINDDIIT
-291 LKSDSI
+291 LKDW
-297 EPETKEK
+297 
-304 LKSVAALNTEE
+304 
-315 KALKSAIKTE
+315 
-325 SALLEEK
+325 LEAF
-332 TKDTIEGLSDEQVI
+332 I
-346 ELLKEKWIKPLIDN
+346 ELIKQNDKPYSAYD
-360 LMQLPDSIVAEL
+360 DRVEASI
-372 VAKLETLAKKY
+372 LEQRKDLDEVYTTLY
-383 ETTFAEVET
+383 GPCP
-392 QIEETEKSLSAMI
+392 SLSGERI
-405 DDLDGSEF
+405 S
-413 DMLGLA
+413 
-419 ELKKLLGGC
+419 LLLSVV
-428 AK
+428 KI

>member
-1 MDETQKSSY
+1 M
-10 LSLGIFL
+10 

-60 TDDNERSDTLKSLN
+60 ADDNERADTLKSLN

-90 MPEKDEIKAVFIK
+90 MPEKDEIKAAFIK
-103 DVQSDTQTAL
+103 DIQSDTPTSL

-169 RFNFTADCF
+169 QFNFTADCF
-178 LLGVWHFLIRE
+178 LLGVWHFLISE

-221 RRNVWEPLGREI
+221 RRNIWEPLGREI
-233 RVIPSERK
+233 RVIPYERTI
-241 VLKEEKAVSQDNAE
+241 VKEEKAVSQDSVK

-273 EGDFVNED
+273 ESLERLKKNRILRDLLRACHIGTCDARSKNHYAKNHRLFVMALKRCD
-281 SFVFAEIKKA
+281 QFVFNNIAKRINDDIIT
-291 LKSDSI
+291 LKDW
-297 EPETKEK
+297 
-304 LKSVAALNTEE
+304 
-315 KALKSAIKTE
+315 
-325 SALLEEK
+325 LEAF
-332 TKDTIEGLSDEQVI
+332 I
-346 ELLKEKWIKPLIDN
+346 ELIKQNDKPYSAYD
-360 LMQLPDSIVAEL
+360 DRVEASI
-372 VAKLETLAKKY
+372 LEQRKDLDEVYTTLY
-383 ETTFAEVET
+383 GPCP
-392 QIEETEKSLSAMI
+392 SLSGERI
-405 DDLDGSEF
+405 S
-413 DMLGLA
+413 
-419 ELKKLLGGC
+419 LLLSVV
-428 AK
+428 KI

>member
-1 MDETQKSSY
+1 MEETQKSSY

-28 AIAEKRFL
+28 AILEKRFL
-36 GANNTV
+36 GTNNTV

-169 RFNFTADCF
+169 QFNFTADCF

-255 QEHKLFVYDMDS
+255 QKHKLFVYDMDS

-273 EGDFVNED
+273 ESLERLKKNRILRDLLRACHIGTCGVEGNNNFENNHRFFVMALKRCD
-281 SFVFAEIKKA
+281 QFVFNNNYAKRIKDDIITLKDWLEAFVKLIKPNHKPYSAYNDRVEANIIRYQKILDEVYTTLYRSRPA
-291 LKSDSI
+291 LSGELIS
-297 EPETKEK
+297 
-304 LKSVAALNTEE
+304 LLLSVA
-315 KALKSAIKTE
+315 KI
-325 SALLEEK
+325 
-332 TKDTIEGLSDEQVI
+332 
-346 ELLKEKWIKPLIDN
+346 
-360 LMQLPDSIVAEL
+360 
-372 VAKLETLAKKY
+372 
-383 ETTFAEVET
+383 
-392 QIEETEKSLSAMI
+392 
-405 DDLDGSEF
+405 
-413 DMLGLA
+413 
-419 ELKKLLGGC
+419 
-428 AK
+428 

>member
-169 RFNFTADCF
+169 QFNFTADCF

-233 RVIPSERK
+233 RVIPSEHK
-241 VLKEEKAVSQDNAE
+241 VLKEKNVVSQDNAE

-273 EGDFVNED
+273 ESLERLKKNRILRDLLRACHIGTCDARSKNHYAKNHRLFVMALKRCD
-281 SFVFAEIKKA
+281 QFVFNNIAKRINDDIIT
-291 LKSDSI
+291 LKDW
-297 EPETKEK
+297 
-304 LKSVAALNTEE
+304 
-315 KALKSAIKTE
+315 
-325 SALLEEK
+325 LEAF
-332 TKDTIEGLSDEQVI
+332 I
-346 ELLKEKWIKPLIDN
+346 ELIKQNDKPYSAYD
-360 LMQLPDSIVAEL
+360 DRVEASI
-372 VAKLETLAKKY
+372 LEQRKDLDEVYTTLY
-383 ETTFAEVET
+383 GPCP
-392 QIEETEKSLSAMI
+392 SLSGERI
-405 DDLDGSEF
+405 S
-413 DMLGLA
+413 
-419 ELKKLLGGC
+419 LLLSVV
-428 AK
+428 KI

>member
-1 MDETQKSSY
+1 MEETHKSSY

-60 TDDNERSDTLKSLN
+60 ADDNERADTLKSLN

-90 MPEKDEIKAVFIK
+90 MPEKDEIKAAFIK
-103 DVQSDTQTAL
+103 DIQSDTPTSL

-169 RFNFTADCF
+169 QFNFTADCF
-178 LLGVWHFLIRE
+178 LLGVWHFLISE

-221 RRNVWEPLGREI
+221 RRNIWEPLGREI
-233 RVIPSERK
+233 RVIPYERTI
-241 VLKEEKAVSQDNAE
+241 VKEEKAVSQDSVK

-273 EGDFVNED
+273 ESLERLKKNRILRDLLRACHIGTCDARSKNHYAKNHRLFVMALKRCD
-281 SFVFAEIKKA
+281 QFVFNNIAKRINDDIIT
-291 LKSDSI
+291 LKDW
-297 EPETKEK
+297 
-304 LKSVAALNTEE
+304 
-315 KALKSAIKTE
+315 
-325 SALLEEK
+325 LEAF
-332 TKDTIEGLSDEQVI
+332 I
-346 ELLKEKWIKPLIDN
+346 ELIKQNDKPYSAYD
-360 LMQLPDSIVAEL
+360 DRVEASI
-372 VAKLETLAKKY
+372 LEQRKDLDEVYIIWTLSLAKWRTDK
-383 ETTFAEVET
+383 FAF
-392 QIEETEKSLSAMI
+392 IR
-405 DDLDGSEF
+405 G
-413 DMLGLA
+413 
-419 ELKKLLGGC
+419 
-428 AK
+428 